1 MKENTIPEKTTQ
13 QVPDTREQSRT
24 LMPPVDIFETK
35 EGLAVVADLPG
46 VEKQEVQIDVDKG
59 VLSIKATPKSLLPG
73 DAVQREYA
81 LMNYFRQF
89 QLSDAVDQEKIHA
102 EMKYGVLTVHLPR
115 VAEKQPRKIEV
126 QVGA

>member
-1 MKENTIPEKTTQ
+1 MKENTIPEKNTQ

-24 LMPPVDIFETK
+24 LLPPVDIFETK
-35 EGLAVVADLPG
+35 DGLAVVADLPG
-46 VEKQEVQIDVDKG
+46 VEKQDVQIDVDKG
-59 VLSIKATPKSLLPG
+59 VLSIKANPKSLLPG
-73 DAVQREYA
+73 EPLQREYA

-89 QLSDAVDQEKIHA
+89 QLSDAVDQENIRA